1 MVRRGSQ
8 TDDRRTVSIVEPAPM
23 VPMVGDP
30 DDHRPNTSWSLIV
43 DPGDSNGRVDSLAI
57 IREAIAAGDRI
68 PLHTHDVDEAITI
81 IDGEAEARLGD
92 DRRRVGPG
100 TTIFIPAG
108 TPHGA
113 ANIGA
118 AAVQIHAASP
128 PPPSR
133 SRCSSATRR
142 PARRATLPVGAGTTW
157 ARRVRGH
164 RLRNLSASDRRQ
176 VALPLTAR

>member
-1 MVRRGSQ
+1 
-8 TDDRRTVSIVEPAPM
+8 M

-43 DPGDSNGRVDSLAI
+43 DPGDSHGRVSSLAI

-92 DRRRVGPG
+92 VQRRVGPG

-118 AAVQIHAASP
+118 TPVQIHAVFPATTIEIAMLERNPAPGTESESP
-128 PPPSR
+128 RR
-133 SRCSSATRR
+133 SRYDLIT
-142 PARRATLPVGAGTTW
+142 GTFE
-157 ARRVRGH
+157 VI
-164 RLRNLSASDRRQ
+164 D
-176 VALPLTAR
+176 

>member
-1 MVRRGSQ
+1 
-8 TDDRRTVSIVEPAPM
+8 VSIVERAAM

-43 DPGDSNGRVDSLAI
+43 DPGDSHGRVSSLAI

-92 DRRRVGPG
+92 VQRRVGPG

-118 AAVQIHAASP
+118 TPVQIHAVFPATTIEIAMLERNPAPGTESESP
-128 PPPSR
+128 RR
-133 SRCSSATRR
+133 SRYDLIT
-142 PARRATLPVGAGTTW
+142 GTFE
-157 ARRVRGH
+157 VI
-164 RLRNLSASDRRQ
+164 D
-176 VALPLTAR
+176 